1 MLSDR
6 ATWSAAV
13 ALRAE
18 MGAVSM
24 KALVCYD
31 IKTAS
36 GPHRIQQS
44 VELDEVVIP
53 GVLHIEAMGRGVWH
67 VALGDGAVTLSVSA
81 HGVTV
86 VEIADNVLRAIGR
99 AP

>member
-1 MLSDR
+1 M
-6 ATWSAAV
+6 

-81 HGVTV
+81 RGVTV